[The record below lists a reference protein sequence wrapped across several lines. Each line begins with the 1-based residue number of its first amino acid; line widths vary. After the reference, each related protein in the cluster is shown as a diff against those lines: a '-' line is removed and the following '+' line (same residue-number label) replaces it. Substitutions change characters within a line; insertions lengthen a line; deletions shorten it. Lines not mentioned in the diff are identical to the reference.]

1 MLTWFAANLANIVI
15 IVILA
20 FVVGL
25 AVRSMIRNKKA
36 GKSSCGCDCG
46 SCGACAGS
54 CAMQRKTGKEH
65 GA

>member
-1 MLTWFAANLANIVI
+1 MLAWLAANLANIVI

-36 GKSSCGCDCG
+36 GKSSCGCD
-46 SCGACAGS
+46 
-54 CAMQRKTGKEH
+54 
-65 GA
+65 